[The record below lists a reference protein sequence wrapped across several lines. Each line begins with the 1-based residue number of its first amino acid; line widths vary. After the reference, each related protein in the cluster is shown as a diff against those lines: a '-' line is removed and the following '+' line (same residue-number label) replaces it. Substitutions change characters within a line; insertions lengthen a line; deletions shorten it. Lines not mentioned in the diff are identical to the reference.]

1 MDRSVL
7 FQLKDIHKEI
17 WELEK
22 RIQVHRKRLKKID
35 KQVSDVVKGTGRYG
49 CYGNMRVHGHNDPNY
64 IREKMELNQKLK
76 QMESLKLMLLE
87 KEVEAEK
94 YIESI
99 QESRLR
105 RILRFRFED
114 EMTWQQ
120 VAKAMGGRCTADGCR
135 MEYNRWIMETGSD
148 D

>member
-17 WELEK
+17 WELDK

-64 IREKMELNQKLK
+64 IREKMALNQKLK

-105 RILRFRFED
+105 TLRISWRNCFRRLQRKQKD
-114 EMTWQQ
+114 S
-120 VAKAMGGRCTADGCR
+120 AGRR
-135 MEYNRWIMETGSD
+135 EKRYR
-148 D
+148 